1 MRARRRIWLP
11 AAASAVLLVGCGG
24 SHPRASPS
32 AHVLFGEACGACHSV
47 SGSSSPRQ
55 QGGDLLRFRASRTQ
69 FLQLAREMPVR
80 RHLTDTELR
89 AVVSYLIGIERHP
102 PPVLTPSQ

>member
-1 MRARRRIWLP
+1 MRARRRIWLLV
-11 AAASAVLLVGCGG
+11 AASAALLVGCGG
-24 SHPRASPS
+24 SRPRGSPS
-32 AHVLFGEACGACHSV
+32 PRVLFGEACGACHSL
-47 SGSSSPRQ
+47 SGSSSPSQ
-55 QGGDLLRFRASRTQ
+55 QGGDLLRFHASRTQ

-89 AVVSYLIGIERHP
+89 AVVSYVIGIERHP